1 MQSFGTDR
9 IRVAEDGRVIL
20 VSRYSK
26 RWEPRVGKT
35 LTTSEHPGTA
45 VFLGDEYYEVVEAT
59 AQGERGARYVLVK
72 WKDEHAIRV
81 ADRYDEETEARR
93 AEDYEAAISREKRR
107 KTLLALGILA
117 GHLPAAVQER
127 MGSEL
132 GVLPTRLTMLS
143 LLIPFVIVAA
153 IVWDTVSRVMAEKAP
168 SMPLILLAGFLFAE
182 CAVRFMIVMT
192 QMRPAGSVAG
202 MLAYLVAYTVGPR
215 KQMVSPFVPIEHLS
229 SAITT
234 SPDEERRFADE
245 ILLKEPLLT
254 LLTSEEQELL
264 AARFD
269 YDHRRQS
276 FKTAIRLLIIAI
288 IGIVS
293 CIATLR
299 VTPRLSAAISLVA
312 AALLGFE
319 QIMRVRALRRGPT
332 SSVLAVVA
340 RPFARR
346 LLEEAR
352 KPLPPQSPESP

>member
-9 IRVAEDGRVIL
+9 IRVAEDGRIIL
-20 VSRYSK
+20 ASRYAK
-26 RWEPRVGKT
+26 GWEPRIPKT

-45 VFLGDEYYEVVEAT
+45 VLIGDEYYEVVEAS
-59 AQGERGARYVLVK
+59 AQGERGVRYVLER

-81 ADRYDEETEARR
+81 ADQYDEESEARR
-93 AEDYEAAISREKRR
+93 VAEYEKAISRERQR
-107 KTLLALGILA
+107 KGTVALGILA

-132 GVLPTRLTMLS
+132 GVLPTRMTMLS

-153 IVWDTVSRVMAEKAP
+153 IVWDSVSRYMAEQSP
-168 SMPLILLAGFLFAE
+168 SMPLVVLAGFLFAE
-182 CAVRFMIVMT
+182 CVVRFLIVMS
-192 QMRPAGSVAG
+192 QMRPVGSVAG
-202 MLAYLVAYTVGPR
+202 LLAYSVAYALGPR
-215 KQMVSPFVPIEHLS
+215 KKMVAPFVPAENLS

-234 SPDEERRFADE
+234 SPDLERGFADE

-254 LLTSEEQELL
+254 LLTRDEQVLL

-269 YDHRRQS
+269 YDHRKESR
-276 FKTAIRLLIIAI
+276 KTAIRLLIIAL
-288 IGIVS
+288 IGVVS

-299 VTPRLSAAISLVA
+299 HTPRLSAAISLVTA
-312 AALLGFE
+312 VLLGAE
-319 QIMRVRALRRGPT
+319 QIQRIRALRLGPAP
-332 SSVLAVVA
+332 SVLAVVA

-352 KPLPPQSPESP
+352 KPMPPLDVESP